1 MPGASEEFD
10 ACVVGTGAGGGA
22 VIDVLCR
29 AGLRV
34 VALQRGPELA
44 PEQFSEDE
52 LETIIRDEQFM
63 PGHLETWRLDET
75 GVAVPGRYN
84 QMAHVLGGTMIRWS
98 GWSWRFR
105 PDDFRVLAT
114 EGPVAGAALA
124 DWPIGYAELAPYYDR
139 AERALGVAG
148 RSGANPFEAPRS
160 REYPNP
166 PHAPR
171 LSSVA
176 FEAGARRHGLH
187 PFPIPVAINPTPYGG
202 RTACTR
208 GGTCQGFGCP
218 IHARASSF
226 SVFLP
231 AARASGRLDLRS
243 GAEVVEIPVDAQGR
257 ATGARY
263 LDDAGA
269 LHEVR
274 ARRVVVAG
282 NAVGSARLLLMSTS
296 GRFPDGLANASGLVG
311 RHLMYHHH
319 AAVRFR
325 TSEPTRSVTGIEAYR
340 AIDDWH
346 PSDASR
352 GFVRGGVVAEVNSFT
367 RQPIVFAFGADG
379 HPGLERAWGD
389 AFAEY
394 LREMPFTVT
403 LGSILEDL
411 PMEDNRVDL
420 DPDVTDGRG
429 LPVARLTHRQHP
441 NDIAMSRWYRE
452 RMLELADSCGAEARS
467 PILIPGP
474 GYTDETT
481 AIKGSAHLHGTCRM
495 GDDPARSVVDRDGHA
510 HDVPNLW
517 VVDGAVFP
525 TSGGY
530 NPTLTIVA
538 NALRIADRMVEGARR
553 RDA

>member
-1 MPGASEEFD
+1 MASEEFD
-10 ACVVGTGAGGGA
+10 ACVIGTGAGGA
-22 VIDVLCR
+22 VACQVLCE

-34 VALQRGPELA
+34 VALQRGPEIEPSQLD
-44 PEQFSEDE
+44 EDE
-52 LETIIRDEQFM
+52 LATILRDASFSPDQVETY
-63 PGHLETWRLDET
+63 RLDAT
-75 GVAVPGRYN
+75 RPAVAGRYN
-84 QMAHVLGGTMIRWS
+84 QMAHAVGGSMIRWS

-105 PDDFRVLAT
+105 PDDFRVLST
-114 EGPVAGAALA
+114 EGALAGAALA
-124 DWPIGYAELAPYYDR
+124 DWPFAYEELAPFYER
-139 AERALGVAG
+139 AERALGVSGVA
-148 RSGANPFEAPRS
+148 GANPFESPRTGP
-160 REYPNP
+160 YPNP
-166 PHAPR
+166 PHSPR
-171 LSSVA
+171 SSSLA
-176 FEAGARRHGLH
+176 FARGAAAHGLH
-187 PFPIPVAINPTPYGG
+187 AFPLPVAINPQPFDG

-208 GGTCQGFGCP
+208 GGACQGFGCP
-218 IHARASSF
+218 IHARASSV

-231 AARASGRLDLRS
+231 RARATGRLDLRA
-243 GAEVVEIPVDAQGR
+243 GAEVVEIPVGADGR

-274 ARRVVVAG
+274 ARRVVLAG

-296 GRFPDGLANASGLVG
+296 GAFPHGLANSSGLVG
-311 RHLMYHHH
+311 RHLMLHHH
-319 AAVRFR
+319 AVVRFR

-340 AIDDWH
+340 AVDDWH

-367 RQPIVFAFGADG
+367 RQPLVFAFGADG
-379 HPGLERAWGD
+379 LPGLERAWGERFVD
-389 AFAEY
+389 Y
-394 LREMPFTVT
+394 LEEMPFTVV
-403 LGSILEDL
+403 LGSVLEDL
-411 PMEDNRVDL
+411 PMADNRIDL
-420 DPDVTDGRG
+420 DPDVRDARG
-429 LPVARLTHRQHP
+429 LPAARITHRQHG

-452 RMLELADSCGAEARS
+452 RLLELAEACGAETRS

-474 GYTDETT
+474 GYTDEDT
-481 AIKGSAHLHGTCRM
+481 AMKGSAHLHGTCRM
-495 GDDPARSVVDRDGHA
+495 GSDPDASVVDGFGRA

-538 NALRIADRMVEGARR
+538 NALRTCEHIAAAARR